1 MTISRYSLMI
11 PIMAIAFWSSSCTHS
26 PKVSNYCDLP
36 SNYSGSKIYHKNPL
50 LLAQVFD
57 KDYNLFVERINV
69 ILRDSRLNV
78 SLRGDHGYVV
88 GDKERTSMMVIILD
102 KRECIVDKIPLSPTF
117 YKYIMGIGDR
127 VALLGRSFVV

>member
-1 MTISRYSLMI
+1 MTISKCIHTVTILAMS
-11 PIMAIAFWSSSCTHS
+11 FWSSACINTS
-26 PKVSNYCDLP
+26 KVSNYCDVA
-36 SNYSGSKIYHKNPL
+36 SNYAGSKIYHDNPL
-50 LLAQVFD
+50 VLAQVFD
-57 KDYNLFVERINV
+57 KDYDLFVERINV
-69 ILRDSRLNV
+69 IAKQKV